1 MKLVLFRP
9 EKLNPP
15 RRGEQYY
22 DRLRLDPGTNKRSDD
37 EVKKLQAHPDYD
49 QHRAWG
55 AIDVIEEKATV
66 PKKTT
71 VESGLDKLSEEDAQK
86 VIEAAFDIPQLEGYL
101 ATEQRKPIVNLLNR
115 RITELKKG
123 AA

>member
-15 RRGEQYY
+15 LRGEQYY
-22 DRLRLDPGTNKRSDD
+22 DRLRLNPGTNHRSED
-37 EVKKLQAHPDYD
+37 EVKKLLAHPDYA
-49 QHRAWG
+49 QHSEWG
-55 AIDVIEEKATV
+55 AIEVIEEKPTV

-86 VIEAAFDIPQLEGYL
+86 VIEATFDIPMLEGYL
-101 ATEQRKPIVNLLNR
+101 AKEQRKAIVNLLNR

-123 AA
+123 NA